1 MYNDEGFHF
10 ELSLGG
16 GDISVLSSSHFL
28 PQSLVQSRIAIH
40 HMPNL
45 TWAQGMRSEDRMRL
59 TNSYGS
65 NHDLGFT

>member
-10 ELSLGG
+10 EFSLGG

-40 HMPNL
+40 HMPDL
-45 TWAQGMRSEDRMRL
+45 TWAKSMWSEDRM
-59 TNSYGS
+59 
-65 NHDLGFT
+65 